1 MGLWER
7 FQGEGH
13 GLMNQFREGNSM
25 HTGQRGRYSIEN
37 LKIVQSSISPG
48 QKVQVVCA
56 RSLFPETETAR
67 W

>member
-1 MGLWER
+1 
-7 FQGEGH
+7 
-13 GLMNQFREGNSM
+13 MNQFREGNSM
-25 HTGQRGRYSIEN
+25 HTGQRGRCSIEN